1 MKLLNED
8 LNNSIHFEENKVNI
22 LVIENKKYFVEYV
35 EQLLSQINGNFGKFS
50 LFLESKEL
58 KISEKIEM
66 IKDIFDLEI
75 NNKKMINKIYHE
87 LEELS
92 MDSEFLLE
100 TKNIE
105 SELLKYMYHLSEKY
119 DYPLEICDEINI
131 KELFKIFSIKLSSD
145 FSNKLEEI
153 VEYIKLISEVLKKE
167 VFVLINFYTF
177 FEKEEIIELYKEC
190 FYKKIKLLFVENKK
204 PGIINSEEKL
214 FIIDNDLCEINLS

>member
-22 LVIENKKYFVEYV
+22 LVIENKKYFVEYI

-119 DYPLEICDEINI
+119 DYPLEICD
-131 KELFKIFSIKLSSD
+131 
-145 FSNKLEEI
+145 
-153 VEYIKLISEVLKKE
+153 
-167 VFVLINFYTF
+167 
-177 FEKEEIIELYKEC
+177 
-190 FYKKIKLLFVENKK
+190 
-204 PGIINSEEKL
+204 
-214 FIIDNDLCEINLS
+214 